1 MDHISFKQPG
11 GEDSSSN
18 GNAKLSQLS
27 VLLLLPRNA
36 ADIDEHFYDIPPNNI
51 ELTPTKAATKAPAR
65 VAKYQYQPPLGAR
78 NTQARTAQPAAGAG
92 AGAGPYKRI
101 FVESDKGEYFGLNT
115 TIFKTDGLLG
125 GMYKKLVNYYDDTA
139 KVTPW
144 LLPIK
149 YNISTSGFPCQDYLS
164 GVYSDALD
172 DYLGGLI
179 QVKLLMTI

>member
-1 MDHISFKQPG
+1 MVMICHK
-11 GEDSSSN
+11 
-18 GNAKLSQLS
+18 LS
-27 VLLLLPRNA
+27 VLSPRNA

-51 ELTPTKAATKAPAR
+51 ELTPTKPATKAPAR

-78 NTQARTAQPAAGAG
+78 NTQARNTQAATVAGAG

-139 KVTPW
+139 KVTSW
-144 LLPIK
+144 LL
-149 YNISTSGFPCQDYLS
+149 STNRKQYFYIWLPLS
-164 GVYSDALD
+164 GLSVRS
-172 DYLGGLI
+172 
-179 QVKLLMTI
+179 LL

>member
-1 MDHISFKQPG
+1 M
-11 GEDSSSN
+11 
-18 GNAKLSQLS
+18 
-27 VLLLLPRNA
+27 
-36 ADIDEHFYDIPPNNI
+36 
-51 ELTPTKAATKAPAR
+51 
-65 VAKYQYQPPLGAR
+65 AKYQYQPPLGAR
-78 NTQARTAQPAAGAG
+78 NTQARTAQPAAG

-179 QVKLLMTI
+179 QVNNLGEK

>member
-1 MDHISFKQPG
+1 MTAAVVVMICRK
-11 GEDSSSN
+11 
-18 GNAKLSQLS
+18 LS
-27 VLLLLPRNA
+27 VLSPRNA

-51 ELTPTKAATKAPAR
+51 ELTPTKPATKAPAR

-78 NTQARTAQPAAGAG
+78 NTQARNTQAATV

-139 KVTPW
+139 KVTSS
-144 LLPIK
+144 LL
-149 YNISTSGFPCQDYLS
+149 STSTSTNRKQYFYIWLSLS
-164 GVYSDALD
+164 GLSVRS
-172 DYLGGLI
+172 
-179 QVKLLMTI
+179 LL